1 MNGISQ
7 QSFTMQAQNAMLAGK
22 RDLTPSGGQSVDQL
36 RKVAEDFEAVFIGQ
50 MLKPLFENLG
60 AEEPFS
66 GGESEKM
73 WRGLQVDEY
82 GKAITKAGGIGL
94 SDTILKEMI
103 KLQEGQSS

>member
-1 MNGISQ
+1 MNAISQ

-22 RDLTPSGGQSVDQL
+22 RDMTPPNGHSIDQL
-36 RKVAEDFEAVFIGQ
+36 RKVAEEFEAVFIGQ
-50 MLKPLFENLG
+50 MLQPLFANLG

-73 WRGLQVDEY
+73 WRTMQVDEY
-82 GKAITKAGGIGL
+82 GKAITRAGGIGL

-103 KLQEGQSS
+103 KLQEGQTS

>member
-1 MNGISQ
+1 MNGISD

-22 RDLTPSGGQSVDQL
+22 RDLAPTNGQSMDQL

-50 MLKPLFENLG
+50 MLQPMFQNLG
-60 AEEPFS
+60 AEEPFG

-73 WRGLQVDEY
+73 WRSMQVEEY
-82 GKAITKAGGIGL
+82 GKAITQAGGIGL

-103 KLQEGQSS
+103 KLQESQMS

>member
-1 MNGISQ
+1 MDIANNN
-7 QSFTMQAQNAMLAGK
+7 FAMQAQNAMLAGK
-22 RDLTPSGGQSVDQL
+22 RDMTPAKGQSIDQL

-50 MLKPLFENLG
+50 MLQPMFANLG
-60 AEEPFS
+60 AEEPFG

-73 WRGLQVDEY
+73 WRGMQVDEY

-103 KLQEGQSS
+103 KLQESKSS